1 MRLYT
6 SLSKLK
12 YLDTSYSFKY
22 LFIAFLGIHIPLI
35 GIVVYA
41 LASGFKTFQ
50 PSTVIWCTLFFT
62 LIACALTLWM
72 QNALAKPII
81 ITKDALNDYLNYKTL
96 PTLPTDFKDEV
107 GVLMNN
113 TSITLNELD
122 ILFNEKRDFIYLLS
136 HDLKTPLHNVMT
148 LLQLMQEDHSNESKD
163 EYLYL
168 LKQASRQQ
176 MHLINT
182 VLNLA
187 TSEFA
192 NLANLQLVHLEPI
205 MNRIIKDQSISLK
218 AKGIRA
224 LLDVPYDMQ
233 ATVNEDLFSMALTN
247 LISNAVKF
255 STPDSEILVRAVI
268 TNNELMIRVIDYG
281 IGFEVN
287 RAPTFEPF
295 AKSSRPGTAG
305 ETSNGLGLYFAKKII
320 DYHKGSLIA
329 ESDGEGMGAKFII
342 RLPK

>member
-1 MRLYT
+1 
-6 SLSKLK
+6 
-12 YLDTSYSFKY
+12 
-22 LFIAFLGIHIPLI
+22 
-35 GIVVYA
+35 
-41 LASGFKTFQ
+41 
-50 PSTVIWCTLFFT
+50 
-62 LIACALTLWM
+62 M

-81 ITKDALNDYLNYKTL
+81 ITKDALNDYLNHKTL

-107 GVLMNN
+107 GILMNN

-122 ILFNEKRDFIYLLS
+122 ILFKEKRDFIYLLS
-136 HDLKTPLHNVMT
+136 HDLKTPLHNVMA

-176 MHLINT
+176 IHLINT

-205 MNRIIKDQSISLK
+205 MNRIIKDLAISLK
-218 AKGIRA
+218 AKDIRA
-224 LLDVPYDMQ
+224 LIDVPYDMQ

-255 STPDSEILVRAVI
+255 STPNSEILVRAVI
-268 TNNELMIRVIDYG
+268 TNNVLMIRVIDYG

-287 RAPTFEPF
+287 RVPTFEPF

-305 ETSNGLGLYFAKKII
+305 ESSNGLGLYFAKKII